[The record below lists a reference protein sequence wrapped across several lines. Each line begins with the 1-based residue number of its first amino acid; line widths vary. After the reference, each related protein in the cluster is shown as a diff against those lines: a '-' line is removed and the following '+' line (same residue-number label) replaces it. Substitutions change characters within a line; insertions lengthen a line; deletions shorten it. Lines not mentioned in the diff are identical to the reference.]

1 MTAALQLSLFGREAP
16 SAGGFARAVR
26 TELDEASWLEHVP
39 GFVQGHATLFEALR
53 ERVAWHEERR
63 VMYERE
69 VAVPRL
75 VAGAPVSV
83 HPLVAQVAGLLR
95 HRYGA
100 EVERIGLALY
110 RHGQDSVAWHRD
122 KMHRD
127 RPTLVAIVSL
137 GAPRRF
143 LVRAYRGSRAEPR
156 ASTGGGPSRSF
167 SLGLGDLFVMGGL
180 CQARWEHH
188 VPKVISSEP
197 RMSLMFRHE
206 Y

>member
-1 MTAALQLSLFGREAP
+1 MQLSLLGRDAP
-16 SAGGFARAVR
+16 SVVGFARALR
-26 TELDEASWLEHVP
+26 TELDEASWLEQVP

-53 ERVAWHEERR
+53 ARVAWHEERR
-63 VMYERE
+63 MMYERE

-83 HPLVAQVAGLLR
+83 HPLVAQIAGLLG
-95 HRYGA
+95 HRYA
-100 EVERIGLALY
+100 ASIERIGLALY

-122 KMHRD
+122 KMQRE

-137 GAPRRF
+137 GAARRF
-143 LVRAYRGSRAEPR
+143 LVRPF
-156 ASTGGGPSRSF
+156 GGGPSRSF
-167 SLGLGDLFVMGGL
+167 SLGMGDLFVMGGMS
-180 CQARWEHH
+180 QARWEHH
-188 VPKVISSEP
+188 VPKVSNAEP